1 MDRWEEVERR
11 GEYGG
16 KVVGE
21 AWEAQMQKWDLELEG
36 REWWGW
42 ERWRKEMSR
51 RHREKDAERARGGC
65 RCDLGSQQQM
75 MGVAGACSPPGL
87 PAQRP
92 SCRSANTAFVD

>member
-1 MDRWEEVERR
+1 MDRWEEIERR

-42 ERWRKEMSR
+42 ER
-51 RHREKDAERARGGC
+51 
-65 RCDLGSQQQM
+65 
-75 MGVAGACSPPGL
+75 
-87 PAQRP
+87 
-92 SCRSANTAFVD
+92 